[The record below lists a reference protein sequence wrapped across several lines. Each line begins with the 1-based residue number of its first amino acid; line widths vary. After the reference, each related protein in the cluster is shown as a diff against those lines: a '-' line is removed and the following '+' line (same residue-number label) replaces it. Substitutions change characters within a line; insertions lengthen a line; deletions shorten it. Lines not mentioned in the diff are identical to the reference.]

1 MFFYILFYLCMPK
14 NGTNMSAKKKKQANS
29 PLRIVLILVLLGLLA
44 YKYQLIDGKLL
55 EHIPTI
61 ENKEKEAETSTLIRY
76 NSGLEIPV
84 MQSSTG
90 GQVLKRKG
98 YTLSYNADYKTPQWV
113 AWELTRKETEGE
125 EGRTDKFL
133 PDPDVRGAKAYT
145 GDYTRSG
152 YDRGHMAPAADMKWN
167 KQAMEESFYMSNI
180 CPQNPNL
187 NRGDWNDLEEKSRQW
202 AKRYGAVYIACGP
215 IYDTKHPKRIGNNRV
230 AVPDAFYK
238 VILINDRKNPQA
250 IGFIFP
256 NSAGHK
262 PLKKY
267 VVTVDSVEKRTNID
281 FFPALPDEIEDRIEA
296 ELVRE
301 LP

>member
-1 MFFYILFYLCMPK
+1 M
-14 NGTNMSAKKKKQANS
+14 GTKKKQKKQS
-29 PLRIVLILVLLGLLA
+29 GGSLRIIIILVLLGLMA
-44 YKYQLIDGKLL
+44 YKYHLFDGDFLKNLPQT
-55 EHIPTI
+55 EKSGETVQPSAAT
-61 ENKEKEAETSTLIRY
+61 NKS
-76 NSGLEIPV
+76 NGSLEIPT

-90 GQVLKRKG
+90 GQILKRKG

-113 AWELTRKETEGE
+113 AWELTKKETKGK

-145 GDYTRSG
+145 SDYTKSG
-152 YDRGHMAPAADMKWN
+152 YDRGHMAPAADMKWS
-167 KQAMEESFYMSNI
+167 KQAMEESFYLSNI

-202 AKRYGAVYIACGP
+202 AKKHGVIYVACGP
-215 IYDTKHPKRIGNNRV
+215 IYDTKRPKRIGNNKV

-238 VILINDRKNPQA
+238 VVLINAKKNPQA

-256 NSAGHK
+256 NKAGHK

-267 VVTVDSVEKRTNID
+267 IVSVDSVEKRTNID
-281 FFPALPDEIEDRIEA
+281 FFPALPDEIENRIEA
-296 ELVRE
+296 ELAQE

>member
-1 MFFYILFYLCMPK
+1 M
-14 NGTNMSAKKKKQANS
+14 GTKKKQKRQS
-29 PLRIVLILVLLGLLA
+29 GGSLRIIIILVLLGLMA
-44 YKYQLIDGKLL
+44 YKYHLFDGDFLKTLPQT
-55 EHIPTI
+55 EKSGKTVQPSAAT
-61 ENKEKEAETSTLIRY
+61 NK
-76 NSGLEIPV
+76 NSGPLEIPV

-90 GQVLKRKG
+90 GQILKRKG

-113 AWELTRKETEGE
+113 AWELTKKETKGK

-133 PDPDVRGAKAYT
+133 ADPDVRGAKAYT
-145 GDYTRSG
+145 SDYAKSG
-152 YDRGHMAPAADMKWN
+152 YDRGHMAPAADMKWS
-167 KQAMEESFYMSNI
+167 KQAMEESFYLSNI

-202 AKRYGAVYIACGP
+202 AKKHGVIYIACGP
-215 IYDTKHPKRIGNNRV
+215 IYDTKRPKRIGNNKV

-238 VILINDRKNPQA
+238 VVLINDKKNPQA

-256 NSAGHK
+256 NKAGHK

-267 VVTVDSVEKRTNID
+267 IVSVDSVEKRTNID
-281 FFPALPDEIEDRIEA
+281 FFPALPDEIENRIEA
-296 ELVRE
+296 EMVQE

>member
-1 MFFYILFYLCMPK
+1 
-14 NGTNMSAKKKKQANS
+14 MSYSKLMGALHKAGIEISQHFAVDFDTS
-29 PLRIVLILVLLGLLA
+29 FVQSAHQLRVRHTF
-44 YKYQLIDGKLL
+44 Q
-55 EHIPTI
+55 
-61 ENKEKEAETSTLIRY
+61 TSGSVDTPVSYTHL
-76 NSGLEIPV
+76 LEIP
-84 MQSSTG
+84 MIQSSTG
-90 GQVLKRKG
+90 GQILKRKG

-113 AWELTRKETEGE
+113 AWELTKKETKGK
-125 EGRTDKFL
+125 EGRTNKFL

-145 GDYTRSG
+145 GDYTKSG

-202 AKRYGAVYIACGP
+202 AKKYGAVYIACGP
-215 IYDTKHPKRIGNNRV
+215 IYDTKRPKRIGNNKV
-230 AVPDAFYK
+230 AVPHAFYK
-238 VILINDRKNPQA
+238 VILINDKKNPQA

-267 VVTVDSVEKRTNID
+267 MVTVDSVEKRTDID
-281 FFPALPDEIEDRIEA
+281 FFPALPDEIENRIEA
-296 ELVRE
+296 ELVQE